1 MSIDNSMVDDKKS
14 KRLSREDWVQ
24 TALEL
29 LTTKGVEGVKI
40 VPLAERLGVTSGS
53 FYWHFKNRRELH
65 EALLDYWEREMT
77 DAAMVAAKDYD
88 GLPEERIW
96 GLMEQVMS
104 AGFARYDLAIWHWA
118 QSDIAAQTV
127 FLRALETRFNFA
139 KWMFMEAGF
148 DAIQAEARGRMMVVY
163 MMGESTLIPDAPDKR
178 TKLLRVKYE
187 TLINPC

>member
-1 MSIDNSMVDDKKS
+1 MSIDNSMVDDKT
-14 KRLSREDWVQ
+14 KRLSREDWIRG
-24 TALEL
+24 ALEL
-29 LTTKGVEGVKI
+29 LITNGVEGVKI

-53 FYWHFKNRRELH
+53 FYWHFKTRRELH
-65 EALLDYWEREMT
+65 EALLEYWEREMT
-77 DAAMVAAKDYD
+77 DAAMVAAKEFD

-118 QSDIAAQTV
+118 QSDVAAQAV
-127 FLRALETRFNFA
+127 FQRALEKRFNFS

-163 MMGESTLIPDAPDKR
+163 MMGESTLIPDAPGKR
-178 TKLLRVKYE
+178 KKLLRVKYE
-187 TLINPC
+187 ILINAV

>member
-1 MSIDNSMVDDKKS
+1 VSIDNSMVDEKT
-14 KRLSREDWVQ
+14 KRLSREDWIRG
-24 TALEL
+24 ALEL
-29 LTTKGVEGVKI
+29 LITSGVEGVKI

-53 FYWHFKNRRELH
+53 FYWHFKTRRELH

-77 DAAMVAAKDYD
+77 DAAIEAGNNFV

-96 GLMEQVMS
+96 NLMEQVMS

-118 QSDIAAQTV
+118 QSDVTAQAV
-127 FLRALETRFNFA
+127 FQRALEKRFNYS

-163 MMGESTLIPDAPDKR
+163 MMGESTLIPDAPGKR
-178 TKLLRVKYE
+178 KKLLRVKYE
-187 TLINPC
+187 ILVNAV